1 MGNPLTVAD
10 VILKAQ
16 SGLPELMFAGV
27 VALVAAGT
35 WAFWAVSL
43 PMAVFF
49 WLLAVVTTFELY
61 YDLRWSLAFRKDGL
75 HLRRWGPDRFVPWKD
90 VAFVRTDPSW
100 AEKRGTVIT
109 VGAKR
114 GTRSPEMRFLVSRLD
129 PRDRRRLGH
138 LFAERGFPLE
148 VGST

>member
-1 MGNPLTVAD
+1 MAD
-10 VILKAQ
+10 VVLKAQ
-16 SGLPELMFAGV
+16 RGLPELMFAGV
-27 VALVAAGT
+27 VALGAVGT
-35 WAFWAVSL
+35 WAFCAGNPPLATLLWAA
-43 PMAVFF
+43 AVG
-49 WLLAVVTTFELY
+49 TIFELY

-129 PRDRRRLGH
+129 PRDRRRLGY